1 MANIP
6 PTVVKRLS
14 SSVPKFQK
22 VLKRAKEND
31 INEADTVTIITDILE
46 QMFGFDKYSEITREY
61 AIKGTYC
68 DLAIKNDSGVEYLIE
83 VKAIGLNLKDNHLN
97 QAVGYASKEGV
108 KWVVLTNG
116 VDWQIHRVML
126 DKKVSSEKLFEF
138 DLTSINI
145 RKKENQDLLFL
156 LCKRG
161 VEKDLID
168 SYYEHRKSVNGYI
181 LGALLLTEP
190 VLNVLKRELKRFK
203 KGVKVDIDE
212 LKTIVEH
219 NVIKREVVESGTG
232 IEASKQIMRWT
243 KRRQKD
249 AKIARQ
255 ADAKLSPLHGNLPKT
270 D

>member
-22 VLKRAKEND
+22 VLKQAKEND

-46 QMFGFDKYSEITREY
+46 QVFGFDKYSEITREY
-61 AIKGTYC
+61 AIKGTFC
-68 DLAIKNDSGVEYLIE
+68 DLAIKNDSGIEYLVE
-83 VKAIGLNLKDNHLN
+83 VKAIGLDLKDNHLN

-116 VDWQIHRVML
+116 VDWQIHRVTL
-126 DKKVSSEKLFEF
+126 DEKVNNEKLFEF
-138 DLTSINI
+138 DLTNINI

-168 SYYEHRKSVNGYI
+168 SYYEHRKSVNGYT

-190 VLNVLKRELKRFK
+190 VLNVLRRELKRFK
-203 KGVKVDIDE
+203 KSVKVDIDE
-212 LKTIVEH
+212 LKTIVERD
-219 NVIKREVVESGTG
+219 VIRRAVVES
-232 IEASKQIMRWT
+232 EVNKQIMRWT

-255 ADAKLSPLHGNLPKT
+255 ADADAKLSPLHDNLPKT